1 MWRSRS
7 VTAARL
13 RQNTAKAP
21 ARPAPRISISLLV
34 ASAAMLRTAWPA
46 MVVAARRR
54 RGAITV
60 SPRRGEPLR
69 LARLVP
75 TTKVPR
81 KEAEAEHGRQR
92 PERAGLHRLDQRIA
106 RGLAHLRGLLG
117 QPLGCL
123 GGAIGIFVDEVLG
136 RLDRVVDRLLAA
148 RLDGAHGA

>member
-13 RQNTAKAP
+13 RQNTATAP
-21 ARPAPRISISLLV
+21 AKPAPRISISLLV
-34 ASAAMLRTAWPA
+34 TSAAALRMAWPA

-81 KEAEAEHGRQR
+81 KEAEAEHRGQR
-92 PERAGLHRLDQRIA
+92 AERAGLHRFDQRIG

-117 QPLGCL
+117 QPLGRL
-123 GGAIGIFVDEVLG
+123 GGVVGIFVDEVL
-136 RLDRVVDRLLAA
+136 RC
-148 RLDGAHGA
+148 LDGAV